1 MAVGQLIL
9 ASCLF
14 EIRFINGNTNENA
27 QEHYSYVIGFTY
39 LFIKVFFDT
48 SATIL
53 SDAIFKHLS
62 NRYFPFPEQQLYFA
76 VYSFILGLVVLP
88 ILSYDDLFVKQ
99 RSFFDGYNEG
109 AYVSIV
115 LYAFY
120 GVLISLLL
128 RFSDSMVKMFQA
140 LFGVMITIWLDH
152 HFFGSDFGPIRKITF
167 LLVMSSVIIYK
178 MP

>member
-1 MAVGQLIL
+1 M
-9 ASCLF
+9 
-14 EIRFINGNTNENA
+14 
-27 QEHYSYVIGFTY
+27 
-39 LFIKVFFDT
+39 
-48 SATIL
+48 
-53 SDAIFKHLS
+53 
-62 NRYFPFPEQQLYFA
+62 YFA

-128 RFSDSMVKMFQA
+128 RFADSMVKMFQA
-140 LFGVMITIWLDH
+140 LFGVMITIALDH
-152 HFFGSDFGPIRKITF
+152 YFYGGDFGPVRKITF
-167 LLVMSSVIIYK
+167 CLVMTSVVLYK
-178 MP
+178 ISAKK

>member
-14 EIRFINGNTNENA
+14 EIRFINGNTTENA

-128 RFSDSMVKMFQA
+128 RFADSMVQNVS
-140 LFGVMITIWLDH
+140 LFGVMITIWFDH
-152 HFFGSDFGPIRKITF
+152 QKNGSDFGPIRKITF